1 MKIKNKMN
9 FRDKTKDELI
19 KGLQKLHKVYYSLK
33 TSYEKDITERKLAE
47 ETLLESEVCYRELF
61 NNISSGV
68 AIYEV
73 TNSGNDFIFKD
84 LNRAG
89 ERIDGNRKEDIIGRS
104 IYQVRPGI
112 NKFGLLEVFR
122 RVFATGIPEH
132 YPARF
137 YMDERLQGWYD
148 NFVYRLPS
156 GEIVAVYDDITER
169 KQVEEAHKINEAL
182 FRELYDN
189 MKSGSVIFTVI
200 NDGSKGSDYIIEKFN
215 RVGLKMEGKTLEE
228 VVGKRFID
236 IRPNIDNYGLI
247 PLMKKVWE
255 TGESGTLPIRI
266 YKDEHYSN
274 YYENYVFKIPS
285 GEVVTLYD
293 DVTESKRSE
302 EALRLEKENFRHSLD
317 DSPLGVRIA
326 TIEGNTI
333 YANKTLLNFYGYDSL
348 GELQKTPLKSRY
360 SPESYA
366 EAQKRKH
373 QRKRGDFSV
382 TDYEI
387 SIVRKNGEIRHLQ
400 VFRKDVLW
408 DGVRQFQIVY
418 NDITDRKLA
427 EEEISKSKKL
437 LETLNKHLIDI
448 RENERTQIAMNLHD
462 DIGQKLTAINLD
474 IAWLKSRMGVQSLV
488 VRKKF
493 KDMSLMINETIEG
506 IKEISSFLRPAILF
520 DLGLVPAIN
529 AQLGGFEKQSGI
541 KCHFYCEPE
550 KFIIDDRLSLILYRI
565 LQESFTNIARHSGAS
580 TAEVKLRI
588 LKNKIEMLI
597 KDNGIGIDKDKVSSI
612 TSMGIAGIK
621 ERIRSVNGRL
631 SISGEKGSGTIIKVF
646 IPLTKREEP

>member
-33 TSYEKDITERKLAE
+33 TSYEKDITQRKLAE
-47 ETLLESEVCYRELF
+47 ETLLESEVCYHELF

-89 ERIDGNRKEDIIGRS
+89 ERIDGNRKEDIIGKS

-169 KQVEEAHKINEAL
+169 KQVEEALKINEAL

-333 YANKTLLNFYGYDSL
+333 YANKTLLNFYGYDRL
-348 GELQKTPLKSRY
+348 GELQKTTLKSRY

-541 KCHFYCEPE
+541 KCHFYCEPVH
-550 KFIIDDRLSLILYRI
+550 
-565 LQESFTNIARHSGAS
+565 Q
-580 TAEVKLRI
+580 
-588 LKNKIEMLI
+588 ML
-597 KDNGIGIDKDKVSSI
+597 N
-612 TSMGIAGIK
+612 
-621 ERIRSVNGRL
+621 L
-631 SISGEKGSGTIIKVF
+631 
-646 IPLTKREEP
+646 